1 MNRRI
6 GVVLVVP
13 LLLVLAACAPTHHVS
28 LPAKPHSGVSAS
40 DAASASAAPSASP
53 KPIVKTPAVP
63 PKINAPDYLINGTP
77 NVPDANGE
85 WFGQWAFFADS
96 TKRVWCE
103 LSVFSGD
110 GPSAHCYVV
119 PSARSQATYAI
130 PAAVAN
136 NCEANDGV
144 DTDGYG
150 LGLGIALQGNPTNPE
165 AGWAG
170 CSTDGFEVPADLAK
184 TKVLPDGST
193 LAVAPFTCTAAS
205 GVATCVFNDTYDGK
219 TGTITLGLKV
229 AKFSQ
234 T

>member
-28 LPAKPHSGVSAS
+28 LPAKSHLSGSAS
-40 DAASASAAPSASP
+40 DAASASAVPSTSA
-53 KPIVKTPAVP
+53 KPIVTTPAVP

-77 NVPDANGE
+77 NVPDADGE
-85 WFGQWAFFADS
+85 WFGEWAFFTDS

-110 GPSAHCYVV
+110 GPGASCSIV
-119 PSARSQATYAI
+119 PGAKGQATYAI
-130 PAAVAN
+130 PASIQN
-136 NCEANDGV
+136 NCDSQDSI

-150 LGLGIALQGNPTNPE
+150 LGLGLDLQGDPANPE
-165 AGWAG
+165 SGWAG
-170 CSTDGFEVPADLAK
+170 CSTDYFMPPADLAK
-184 TKVLPDGST
+184 SKVLPDGAT
-193 LAVAPFTCTAAS
+193 LAVDPFTCTVSS